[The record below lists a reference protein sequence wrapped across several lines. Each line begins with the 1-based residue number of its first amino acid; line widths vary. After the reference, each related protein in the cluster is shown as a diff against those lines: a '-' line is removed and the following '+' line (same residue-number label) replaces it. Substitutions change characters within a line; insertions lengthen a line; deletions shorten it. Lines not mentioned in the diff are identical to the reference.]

1 MWYFDVLGALIAA
14 TGAAVV
20 AKSLTSERKVAVVNL
35 TTARVEFMS
44 EREYNKLGRF
54 SRYRK
59 LIK

>member
-1 MWYFDVLGALIAA
+1 MWYFDVLSALIVA

-35 TTARVEFMS
+35 TTARVEFMT
-44 EREYNKLGRF
+44 EREYIKLVRF

-59 LIK
+59 IVK